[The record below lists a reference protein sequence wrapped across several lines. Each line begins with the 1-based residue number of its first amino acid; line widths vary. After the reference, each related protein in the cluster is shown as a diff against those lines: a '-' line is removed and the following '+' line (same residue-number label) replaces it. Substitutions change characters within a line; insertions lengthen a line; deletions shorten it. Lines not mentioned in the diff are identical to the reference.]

1 MLFLPAPSPS
11 YAAGHIEANK
21 AGLSRSP
28 SPQRGLTSSTGAPAN
43 TSALAD
49 ELAASMGTDYWGG
62 AVASRSAAW
71 GVPDELTLDGPSL
84 PSHQG
89 HGQQSGEEVDSRSR
103 GISEAAA
110 VIPALGVPLSR
121 GDEMPPTPRDRPLSA
136 ALAAAPLGVLQHHQH
151 VSAGSAA
158 EGDPTLGQVLKTF
171 VRPQF
176 MQFTQNLASAAGQV
190 LAVGSRPAG
199 TAEGLALSGETPGAD
214 AALGHF
220 VNSVGGTLKGLIA
233 DAAGPSKRKTGKLE
247 KRLPW
252 EEFEGQEMEEE
263 EDEGEEAGAGG
274 QYEAQ
279 PEVVGE
285 HGYVPLAGGEEQG
298 DHESGVAD
306 STARHNP
313 TLNAL
318 PAVLGTPGRTPDK
331 LETGQGH
338 GTYEGRPYVPCESGH
353 RRAYLHVASQDR
365 RQLSAIHVHSNLC
378 SHSTHP

>member
-1 MLFLPAPSPS
+1 MLFRPAPSPS
-11 YAAGHIEANK
+11 YAAGHIEANR
-21 AGLSRSP
+21 AGPSRSP
-28 SPQRGLTSSTGAPAN
+28 SPERGLTSSTGAPAN

-49 ELAASMGTDYWGG
+49 EIAASVGTDYWGG

-84 PSHQG
+84 TSHQG
-89 HGQQSGEEVDSRSR
+89 HGQQGGEEVDSRSC
-103 GISEAAA
+103 GISAAA
-110 VIPALGVPLSR
+110 ASIPALGVPLSR

-136 ALAAAPLGVLQHHQH
+136 ALAAAPLGALQHHQH

-158 EGDPTLGQVLKTF
+158 EVDPTLGQVLNTF

-190 LAVGSRPAG
+190 LAVGSRPAAM
-199 TAEGLALSGETPGAD
+199 AEGVAESGEAPGAD

-220 VNSVGGTLKGLIA
+220 VNTVGGTLKGLIA

-263 EDEGEEAGAGG
+263 EEEDEGEEAGAGG

-279 PEVVGE
+279 PELAGE
-285 HGYVPLAGGEEQG
+285 HSYVPLAGGEEQG
-298 DHESGVAD
+298 NGESGVAD
-306 STARHNP
+306 STTWHNP
-313 TLNAL
+313 TFNAL
-318 PAVLGTPGRTPDK
+318 PAGFGTPGRTPDK

-338 GTYEGRPYVPCESGH
+338 RTFEGRPYVPCESGH
-353 RRAYLHVASQDR
+353 
-365 RQLSAIHVHSNLC
+365 
-378 SHSTHP
+378 